1 MALQKTITLN
11 NGISLT
17 DAYIKII
24 GLNIPSSAEI
34 GGEKKRFAHVQTSIQ
49 ANAEGSLI
57 ELHTSDFEVSMDGG
71 NFLAQAYAHLKTLP
85 MFSGATDV

>member
-1 MALQKTITLN
+1 MALQKTLTLN

-24 GLNIPSSAEI
+24 GLTIPSSAEI
-34 GGEKKRFAHVQTSIQ
+34 GGEKKRFAHIQTSIQ

-57 ELHTSDFEVSMDGG
+57 EMHASDFEVDMNGS
-71 NFLAQAYAHLKTLP
+71 NFLVQAYEHLKTLP
-85 MFSGATDV
+85 DFAGATDV

>member
-24 GLNIPSSAEI
+24 GLTVPSSVEI

-57 ELHTSDFEVSMDGG
+57 ELHTSDFEVHMNGS
-71 NFLAQAYAHLKTLP
+71 NFLAQAYANLKTLP
-85 MFSGATDV
+85 MFEGATDV

>member
-24 GLNIPSSAEI
+24 GLNIPSSVEI

-49 ANAEGSLI
+49 ANATGSLI
-57 ELHTSDFEVSMDGG
+57 ELHTSDFEFDLNGG
-71 NFLAQAYAHLKTLP
+71 GALAQAYAHLKTLP
-85 MFSGATDV
+85 MFAGAADV